1 MRRRLLLLASLCLL
15 LPVAAC
21 DEPTGPDG
29 LRISVANQHVDI
41 ENVGDDP
48 VYTVAFDLELLATV
62 DLAPPCIA
70 ESCGRILPGATR
82 RYTYEELATAP
93 GSTVRV
99 FYWRAVLDGLTPVPG
114 PMHHRDIPIPPIA
127 FP

>member
-1 MRRRLLLLASLCLL
+1 MRSRAPRDRTARRRGRSVEHATTTCL
-15 LPVAAC
+15 
-21 DEPTGPDG
+21 
-29 LRISVANQHVDI
+29 I
-41 ENVGDDP
+41 ENVGHDP
-48 VYTVAFDLELLATV
+48 VYAVAFDLERLATV

-82 RYTYEELATAP
+82 RYTYEELATEP

-99 FYWRAVLDGLTPVPG
+99 YSWRAVLDGLTPVPG